1 LKKKKPTGKQIELV
15 LSNIINEL
23 ELLKQKFGALDNLI
37 GLYFEWK
44 KDTDKFNKYVQGRVK
59 ELEEKKNKTG
69 EKQK

>member
-1 LKKKKPTGKQIELV
+1 MKNKKPTGKQIELV

>member
-1 LKKKKPTGKQIELV
+1 MKKKKPTGKQIELV